1 MPDPVATLREALA
14 DRYAFERELG
24 RGGMATVYLARDLR
38 HDRPVALKVLHPE
51 IAASLGAERF
61 QREIRLAARLQHP
74 HILSVFDSGAA
85 ARQSGAAELLW
96 FTMPFIDG
104 ESLRDR
110 LHREKQLPLEDA
122 LRIARE
128 AADALDYAHREG
140 IIHRDIKPENIL
152 LTGNRPR
159 ERGEGG
165 GWHALVTDFGI
176 ARALAGS
183 GGDRLTETGLT
194 LGTPAYMSPEQSA
207 GDRALDARTDVY
219 SLATVL
225 YEMLAGEPP
234 FSAPTIQAMIA
245 RRFTESPRPLREL
258 RETVPE
264 PIERAVGKALAKS
277 PADRFGSTAEFA
289 RALEPEVR
297 HATEPTAPRVETPR
311 QPVPTPEARD
321 AAAAAASKPRIR
333 RYYPLT
339 AALAVGFLIG
349 LGVLFGWLRKQNGD
363 SVSGDRPRRLAVL
376 PFENLGQPEDGY
388 FADGVT
394 DEIRGKLS
402 ALPGLQVTAR
412 SSSSQYKGTPKS
424 PAEIGRELGVD
435 YLLTGTVRWE
445 KGGTGSRVRVSPEL
459 IQVATGSARWQEPF
473 DAALTDVF
481 QVQADVAG
489 RVAEA
494 LNLALG
500 AGERER
506 LAEKPTQSL
515 TAYDAY
521 LKGEEV
527 SNGMGISDPVTL
539 RQALGHYEK
548 AVALDSA
555 FALAWSR
562 VSQAHALLYFLT
574 VPTPVEGEAARAAAE
589 RALALAPKLPEG
601 HLALGDY
608 HYRVTK
614 EYLRALEQY
623 ALGQRI
629 APRHADLLV
638 GTALTEQ
645 TLGRWE
651 AALQHLQKA
660 QTLDPRS
667 VNTMRRLAR
676 TLLWLRRYPEALRVN
691 DQGLALAP
699 ASLELLEQKAMVHL
713 AQGDLAAA
721 RALLRDAPREIEPP
735 ALVAYMGNYWDLAWV
750 LDQEQQRLLIGL
762 SPGSFDDSRATWGLV
777 LAQAH
782 GFRGDHARARA
793 FADSARID
801 FEEQLQATPRDAQ
814 LSVLHG
820 LALAY
825 QGRTADAIR
834 EGERGLA
841 LQPVSQDAYSG
852 AYNQHILARIYILA
866 GEYDKAI
873 DQLESLL
880 GIPYYLSPGWL
891 RIDPTFDPLR
901 KNPRFQ
907 KLVAGSS

>member
-1 MPDPVATLREALA
+1 MADPIAALREGLG

-38 HDRPVALKVLHPE
+38 HDRPVALKVVHPE
-51 IAASLGAERF
+51 LAASLGPDRF

-74 HILSVFDSGAA
+74 HILTVLDSGETAG
-85 ARQSGAAELLW
+85 RLW
-96 FTMPFIDG
+96 FTMPYVDG

-110 LHREKQLPLEDA
+110 LRRERQLPVEDA

-128 AADALDYAHREG
+128 AAQGLQYAHAHDV
-140 IIHRDIKPENIL
+140 IHRDIKPENLL
-152 LTGNRPR
+152 LTPDGNT
-159 ERGEGG
+159 
-165 GWHALVTDFGI
+165 LVADFGI
-176 ARALAGS
+176 ARAL
-183 GGDRLTETGLT
+183 GGDADARLTETGLT
-194 LGTPAYMSPEQSA
+194 MGTPAYMSPEQSA
-207 GDRALDARTDVY
+207 GDRGLDARTDVY
-219 SLATVL
+219 SLGAVL

-234 FSAPTIQAMIA
+234 YTGATAQALIVKRLTEPAPSVRGVRSSVPAAIDQAI
-245 RRFTESPRPLREL
+245 R
-258 RETVPE
+258 
-264 PIERAVGKALAKS
+264 KALA
-277 PADRFGSTAEFA
+277 PVAADRFSTMAEFA
-289 RALEPEVR
+289 QALHAAPSVIPADVRAGE
-297 HATEPTAPRVETPR
+297 TSAPAGR
-311 QPVPTPEARD
+311 AD
-321 AAAAAASKPRIR
+321 AAERPAAASSAVPRPR
-333 RYYPLT
+333 RQKVPV
-339 AALAVGFLIG
+339 AASALVLGILIG
-349 LGVLFGWLRKQNGD
+349 LGVLFGWLRKHDMNSG
-363 SVSGDRPRRLAVL
+363 SGDRPRRLAVL

-445 KGGTGSRVRVSPEL
+445 KGATGSRVRVSPEL
-459 IQVATGSARWQEPF
+459 IQVATGSSRWQEPF

-527 SNGMGISDPVTL
+527 SNAMGTSDPATL
-539 RQALGHYEK
+539 RRALGHYRT
-548 AVALDSA
+548 AIALDSA
-555 FALAWSR
+555 FALAWAR
-562 VSQAHALLYFLT
+562 VSQAHAQLYFLSA
-574 VPTPVEGEAARAAAE
+574 PTPVDAEAARAAAE
-589 RALALAPKLPEG
+589 RALALAPERPEG
-601 HLALGDY
+601 HLALGEY

-614 EYLRALEQY
+614 EYPRAQEQY
-623 ALGQRI
+623 ALGQRL
-629 APRHADLLV
+629 APRNADLLV
-638 GTALTEQ
+638 ATALNEQ

-651 AALQHLQKA
+651 AALQHLQQA

-667 VNTMRRLAR
+667 VNTARRLAR
-676 TLLWLRRYPEALRVN
+676 SLLWLRRYPEALRVS

-699 ASLELLEQKAMVHL
+699 AGLELIEQKAMIHL
-713 AQGDLAAA
+713 AQGDLVAA
-721 RALLRDAPREIEPP
+721 RAVLRDAPKEIEPP
-735 ALVAYMGNYWDLAWV
+735 TLVAYVGTYWDLPWV
-750 LDQEQQRLLIGL
+750 LEEEHQRLLVGL
-762 SPGSFDDSRATWGLV
+762 PPGPFDDIRATWGLV

-782 GFRGDHARARA
+782 GYRGDQARAGA
-793 FADSARID
+793 YADSARIAI
-801 FEEQLQATPRDAQ
+801 EEQLRDTPEDAQ
-814 LSVLHG
+814 QLMLYG
-820 LALAY
+820 LTLAY
-825 QGRTADAIR
+825 LGRKKDAIR

-852 AYNQHILARIYILA
+852 AYNQHLLARIYILA

-901 KNPRFQ
+901 KHPRFQ
-907 KLVAGSS
+907 RLVEGDG